1 MTPGSDFC
9 SRVSRAAL
17 RSCWAR
23 FLRAQSW
30 RLALLS
36 GTMGRPRPE
45 IDPDIRRFPFKAYAV
60 FFPYGPG
67 TFEVVNIVKGLRD
80 LMEYFPIDERR
91 FVLHLDP
98 RYRRDRGY
106 RSRATGATT
115 GFSLTEKRLPFVR
128 ELRRRCPGPNF
139 CCRRFAASAVERKTR
154 YAVAV
159 ARRRPPNFGSSSQ
172 GPGNKPR
179 LTTSGAKTWSWR
191 GHFSRGSS

>member
-9 SRVSRAAL
+9 SRASRAAL

-23 FLRAQSW
+23 FLRTQCW

-36 GTMGRPRPE
+36 GTMGRPR
-45 IDPDIRRFPFKAYAV
+45 PDIRRFPFKAYAV

-80 LMEYFPIDERR
+80 LTEYFPIDERR

-98 RYRRDRGY
+98 RYRRDRGH
-106 RSRATGATT
+106 RSRATE
-115 GFSLTEKRLPFVR
+115 FSLTEKRLPFVR
-128 ELRRRCPGPNF
+128 ELRRPCPGLNF
-139 CCRRFAASAVERKTR
+139 YCRRFAASAVERKTR
-154 YAVAV
+154 YAAAV

-172 GPGNKPR
+172 GPGNRPR
-179 LTTSGAKTWSWR
+179 LTTSAPKTCSWR